1 MGGLGK
7 KDQKHP
13 TYIFSRIIEFPTSRY
28 PPRNQQFASENGWL
42 EDSFWDGFLAGAF
55 LLVSGRFSAT
65 DCVLGTMIMGDYSM
79 ILGMGMFQHVCLQKK
94 HGWQPSTFDLWI
106 HGLNLCGCEKF
117 TSFFFAKTGYQRLI
131 AMEILDAPSNF
142 HIKSQDLPQ
151 TTINSFEDLF
161 FKIWF
166 DLNMALPA
174 LIGPIIIFVVSNIQP
189 QPTSPNPNTA
199 SWSPILWTFFFDHHL

>member
-1 MGGLGK
+1 MVGRL
-7 KDQKHP
+7 
-13 TYIFSRIIEFPTSRY
+13 FL
-28 PPRNQQFASENGWL
+28 GWL
-42 EDSFWDGFLAGAF
+42 PGRCFSVSFREVFGYRLRIGNYDYGRLFHDSGYGDVSTCLSPKKSMAGN
-55 LLVSGRFSAT
+55 LPHLTYGSMDWISA
-65 DCVLGTMIMGDYSM
+65 DVKNS
-79 ILGMGMFQHVCLQKK
+79 H
-94 HGWQPSTFDLWI
+94 P
-106 HGLNLCGCEKF
+106 
-117 TSFFFAKTGYQRLI
+117 FFFAKTGYQRLI

>member
-1 MGGLGK
+1 MSLCPRIFMSILSWRLVCGWWQQWCYDTSTYQPTDCGTTIHSTILPSKCLDFPMGGLGK

-94 HGWQPSTFDLWI
+94 AWLAT
-106 HGLNLCGCEKF
+106 
-117 TSFFFAKTGYQRLI
+117 
-131 AMEILDAPSNF
+131 F
-142 HIKSQDLPQ
+142 HI
-151 TTINSFEDLF
+151 
-161 FKIWF
+161 
-166 DLNMALPA
+166 
-174 LIGPIIIFVVSNIQP
+174 
-189 QPTSPNPNTA
+189 
-199 SWSPILWTFFFDHHL
+199 